1 MLAPDGEIPLIHTFD
16 VKKNE
21 HPILYNFTA
30 AFVDFRNALC
40 RKDSN
45 YRKNP
50 IFLNP
55 NFKRSGRDGGQI
67 DIPFFSQ
74 QIYENCTTQI
84 RKLTF
89 DDCFRN
95 GAFKTIPE
103 FAEMGIVLNG
113 TVWMRLRGAMSHAK
127 ASFSKQI
134 RKPDCTNTADF
145 LVSFKKGSKKYRE
158 VICYNPNAELERS
171 ELRTVITYG

>member
-1 MLAPDGEIPLIHTFD
+1 M
-16 VKKNE
+16 
-21 HPILYNFTA
+21 
-30 AFVDFRNALC
+30 
-40 RKDSN
+40 
-45 YRKNP
+45 
-50 IFLNP
+50 NP

-84 RKLTF
+84 CKLTF

-113 TVWMRLRGAMSHAK
+113 TVWMRLGGAMSHAK
-127 ASFSKQI
+127 ATFREQI
-134 RKPDCTNTADF
+134 RKPGCTNTVDF
-145 LVSFKKGSKKYRE
+145 LVSFKKGSEKFRE
-158 VICYNPNAELERS
+158 VICATIRMRNLNALNS
-171 ELRTVITYG
+171 ELLSCTANLPTHRYWIRKA